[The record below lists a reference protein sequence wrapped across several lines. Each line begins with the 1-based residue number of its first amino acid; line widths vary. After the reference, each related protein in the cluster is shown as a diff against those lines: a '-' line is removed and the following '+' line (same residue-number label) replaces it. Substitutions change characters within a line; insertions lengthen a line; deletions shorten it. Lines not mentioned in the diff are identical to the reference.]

1 MPGNNVPIPTPAQA
15 RALEQLKGLINS
27 SNTGGRTLCCLVG
40 CQGSGKTWLAKQI
53 TGSSEFG
60 STRYIAVNRIILNLI
75 NEDPLLREIYEFNSD
90 TLNSDLK
97 RFGSRIRQAVHDRV
111 AEQFKPEGLTALDH
125 MELVFALG
133 MDPVTTWYNDAVG
146 DKRILMVLT
155 GRMAGQM
162 CRCGEHTLTRGDQP
176 IVELEA

>member
-1 MPGNNVPIPTPAQA
+1 MPGNNTPTPAQS
-15 RALEQLKGLINS
+15 RAIEQLRGLINIG
-27 SNTGGRTLCCLVG
+27 NTGGRTLCCLVG
-40 CQGSGKTWLAKQI
+40 RQGSGKTWLAKQI
-53 TGSSEFG
+53 TDASEFG
-60 STRYIAVNRIILNLI
+60 NTRYIAVNNIILKLI
-75 NEDPLLREIYEFNSD
+75 NEDSLLKEIYDFNPD

-97 RFGSRIRQAVHDRV
+97 RFGSRVRQAVHDRV
-111 AEQFKPEGLTALDH
+111 AEQFHPEGLTVLDH

-146 DKRILMVLT
+146 NKRILMVLT

>member
-1 MPGNNVPIPTPAQA
+1 MPGNNTPTPAQA

-40 CQGSGKTWLAKQI
+40 RQGSGKTWLAKQI
-53 TGSSEFG
+53 TGTSEFG
-60 STRYIAVNRIILNLI
+60 SARYIAVNRIILDLI
-75 NEDPLLREIYEFNSD
+75 NEDPLLKEIYKFNSD

-97 RFGSRIRQAVHDRV
+97 RFGSRVRQAVHDRV
-111 AEQFKPEGLTALDH
+111 AEQFQLEGLTVLDH

-146 DKRILMVLT
+146 NKRILMVLT

>member
-1 MPGNNVPIPTPAQA
+1 MSTPGNDTPTPAQN
-15 RALEQLKGLINS
+15 RALEELNGLIS
-27 SNTGGRTLCCLVG
+27 QHNTGGRTLCCLVG
-40 CQGSGKTWLAKQI
+40 GQGLGKTWLAKHI
-53 TGSSEFG
+53 SDKSEYG
-60 STRYIAVNRIILNLI
+60 PTRYVTVNSIILGII
-75 NEDPLLREIYEFNSD
+75 NEDPLLKVIYEFNSD
-90 TLNSDLK
+90 TLSSDLK
-97 RFGSRIRQAVHDRV
+97 RFGSRVRQAVHDRV
-111 AEQFKPEGLTALDH
+111 AEHFKSDGLTILDH

-146 DKRILMVLT
+146 NKRILMVLT

>member
-1 MPGNNVPIPTPAQA
+1 MPGNNTPTPAQS
-15 RALEQLKGLINS
+15 RATEQLKGLIS
-27 SNTGGRTLCCLVG
+27 TGNTGGRTLCCLVG
-40 CQGSGKTWLAKQI
+40 RQGSGKTWLAKRI
-53 TGSSEFG
+53 AEASEFG
-60 STRYIAVNRIILNLI
+60 NTRYIAVNNIILELI
-75 NEDPLLREIYEFNSD
+75 DEDPLLKEIYEFSSD
-90 TLNSDLK
+90 SLNSDLK
-97 RFGSRIRQAVHDRV
+97 RFGSRVRQAVHDRV
-111 AEQFKPEGLTALDH
+111 AEQFQPEGLTVLDH

-146 DKRILMVLT
+146 NKRILMVLT